1 MEKYF
6 LNWLPALKSRE
17 QMLFFVKDNPKLDEK
32 QKELFITLWDTASG
46 ADLKELY
53 EEHQESLPVV
63 DGCLNGCDCE
73 CEDCDEYTCN
83 CDCDDEEE
91 TKESSHSFSG
101 YEA

>member
-6 LNWLPALKSRE
+6 LNWYPILTTRE
-17 QMLFFVKDNPKLDEK
+17 KMLSFVENNTKLDKK
-32 QKELFITLWDTASG
+32 QKGLFITLWDTASG
-46 ADLKELY
+46 VDVGELY
-53 EEHQESLPVV
+53 EEHPESLPTV

-83 CDCDDEEE
+83 CDCEEEEE
-91 TKESSHSFSG
+91 TSHSFSG

>member
-6 LNWLPALKSRE
+6 LNWYPVLTTRE
-17 QMLFFVKDNPKLDEK
+17 KMLSFVKNNTKLDKK
-32 QKELFITLWDTASG
+32 QKGLFITLWDTASG
-46 ADLKELY
+46 VDVGELY
-53 EEHQESLPVV
+53 EEHPESLPTV

-83 CDCDDEEE
+83 CDCEEEEE
-91 TKESSHSFSG
+91 TSHSFSG